1 MKVKAVSWLEEQLKI
16 GVINNDVSFYDLIEQ
31 AEKLEEERIID
42 AIVQYQIKHNNIFS
56 EQSIL
61 NLKNKVRQFYNEN
74 LK

>member
-1 MKVKAVSWLEEQLKI
+1 MKVKEVSWLEEQLKI
-16 GVINNDVSFYDLIEQ
+16 GIINNDVSFYDLIAQ

-61 NLKNKVRQFYNEN
+61 NLKNKVQQFYNEN

>member
-16 GVINNDVSFYDLIEQ
+16 GVINNDVSFYDLIAQ

>member
-1 MKVKAVSWLEEQLKI
+1 MKVKAVSWLEDQLKI
-16 GVINNDVSFYDLIEQ
+16 GVINNDVSFYDLIAQ

-61 NLKNKVRQFYNEN
+61 NLKNKVQQFYNEN

>member
-1 MKVKAVSWLEEQLKI
+1 MKLKAVSWLEDQLKI

-61 NLKNKVRQFYNEN
+61 NLKNKVQQFYNEN

>member
-1 MKVKAVSWLEEQLKI
+1 MKVKAVSWLEDQLKI
-16 GVINNDVSFYDLIEQ
+16 GVINNDVSFYDLIAQ